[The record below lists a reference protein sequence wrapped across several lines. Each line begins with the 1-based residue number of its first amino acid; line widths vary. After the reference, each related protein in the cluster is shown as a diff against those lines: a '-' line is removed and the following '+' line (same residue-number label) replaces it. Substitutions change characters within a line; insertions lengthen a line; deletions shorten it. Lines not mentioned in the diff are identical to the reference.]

1 MENFQNDHL
10 TNMGLQVDAEV
21 RQQLN
26 DTSRWT
32 KFISIVMFVACGL
45 ILLFGVIA
53 GTQLTST
60 FKKLGG
66 VYNVLGGFDSYI
78 FIIIIVV
85 VVALLA
91 VIYYFLFDFSR
102 KIKTALLS
110 ESTTEFNGALK
121 SLRTFF
127 IITTVFAVL
136 SLLMNTYNLFN

>member
-10 TNMGLQVDAEV
+10 ANMGLQVDAEV
-21 RQQLN
+21 RQNLN
-26 DTSRWT
+26 DASRWA

-45 ILLFGVIA
+45 ILLFGVAA
-53 GTQLTST
+53 GTQLTNT

-66 VYNVLGGFDSYI
+66 VYDVLGGFDSYI

-85 VVALLA
+85 VVAVIVA
-91 VIYYFLFDFSR
+91 IYYFLFDFSR
-102 KIKTALLS
+102 KIKTGLLS
-110 ESTTEFNGALK
+110 ESTTEFNNALK

-136 SLLMNTYNLFN
+136 GLLLNIFNLFN